1 MIDRNYIDIFI
12 DGLKRYFSHLDLP
25 SKGDK
30 GSLKVGAP
38 YLLERDQSIGLDYTG
53 MISISGNNTG
63 YVFFSARNALL
74 RFILLSYGESR
85 FDEIYKRDLVGEVAN
100 ILAGNARKKFGVDFH
115 ISTPTVLEGKI
126 NPQNYS
132 LNSRCY
138 VLPVRW
144 KSNKAELIIS
154 I

>member
-1 MIDRNYIDIFI
+1 MIERKHIDIFI
-12 DGLKRYFSHLDLP
+12 DGLKSYFGHLDL
-25 SKGDK
+25 SVRGDQ
-30 GSLKVGAP
+30 GTLDIGAP
-38 YLLERDQSIGLDYTG
+38 YLLESDKAVGLDYTG
-53 MISISGNNTG
+53 MISISGNSTG
-63 YVFFSARNALL
+63 YIFFSAKSALL

-85 FDEIYKRDLVGEVAN
+85 FSDIFKRDLIGEVAN
-100 ILAGNARKKFGVDFH
+100 TLAGNARKNFGPDFH

-126 NPQNYS
+126 DPKNYS

-154 I
+154 M